1 MTIGRDRYV
10 IAFTMESPDT
20 HVPVDAQRL
29 LRFASDL
36 DGYWRTG
43 RVRVPI
49 KTAMKKEQVRERER
63 YMRKRGSRHRSLEK
77 SVSVAPLTIYS
88 GQAFF
93 NCACRAVGR

>member
-10 IAFTMESPDT
+10 IAFTMEPGRMYLWTLSVCSD
-20 HVPVDAQRL
+20 
-29 LRFASDL
+29 FASDL

-63 YMRKRGSRHRSLEK
+63 YTRKTRFS
-77 SVSVAPLTIYS
+77 PPFT
-88 GQAFF
+88 
-93 NCACRAVGR
+93 